1 MTSSAQRLMEE
12 MREERAALRINIVLT
27 ALTAGGLLAGVVATF
42 AHAPTALTTGL
53 FAVAYL
59 AGGVPA
65 GWDALKELRHR
76 HLDIDLLMVLAALA
90 AAAVGEVRD
99 GAILLFLFSL
109 AGTLE
114 DYAMGNTKR
123 AVVSLMKLRPDKANV
138 MREDGTVE
146 TVEVSRVAIGERV
159 VVRPGER
166 LPVDGRVLQG
176 GSAVDQSPITGE
188 SVPVDKAVGDDVFA
202 GSMNGHGALEVE
214 VTKEAGH
221 STLARMIELTTQAQ
235 AQRSP
240 SERFSE
246 WFGQRYTVFVL
257 LGSAVA
263 LGVFLLI
270 GLPRWEAFYKAA
282 TLLVVASPCAIVI
295 SVPAAVLSALAAAA
309 RMGVL
314 FKGGGALEDFGST
327 DVIAFDKTG
336 TLTEG
341 KMHVTD
347 VVGLSV
353 SDAELLA
360 AAAAVEQTSEHPL
373 ARSILEEAQE
383 ENLRIEPVTDTQALP
398 GKGIRVTRGG
408 ERYWAG
414 NRKLAAEVGAEL
426 TGTLERAV
434 QRLEGEGKTTIL
446 VGKGGNHAGTSDG
459 LTETPAEVL
468 GVIGI
473 GDTVRASARD
483 TLQALQAAGVGRLAM
498 LTGDHEAVARN
509 VGSALG
515 LSADAIHAGLLPE
528 QKVERVRELNRHGR
542 VTFVGDGVNDAAALA
557 TASVGVAMG
566 TAGSDVA
573 LEAADVALLSDDLR
587 KLPHAYALARKANRI
602 IKQNLA
608 FALGIMLFMVIVTI
622 FFFLP
627 LPLGVLGHEGGTILV
642 VSNGLRLL
650 AYRPKGAAGAP
661 EPAPKPARGLAA
673 EG

>member
-12 MREERAALRINIVLT
+12 MREERAELRVNIVLT
-27 ALTAGGLLAGVVATF
+27 ALTAAGLLAGIIATF
-42 AHAPTALTTGL
+42 AHAPEALVLGL

-65 GWDALKELRHR
+65 GWGALKELRHG

-123 AVVSLMKLRPDKANV
+123 AVVSLMKLRPDTANV
-138 MREDGTVE
+138 LRDDGSVE
-146 TVEVSRVAIGERV
+146 KVDVTDLHVGARV
-159 VVRPGER
+159 VVKPGER
-166 LPVDGRVLQG
+166 IPVDGRVLQG

-188 SVPVDKAVGDDVFA
+188 SVPVDKGVGDDVFA

-214 VTKEAGH
+214 VAKEAAH
-221 STLARMIELTTQAQ
+221 STLARMIELVTEAQ

-257 LGSAVA
+257 IGAAVA

-295 SVPAAVLSALAAAA
+295 SVPAAVLSALAASA

-314 FKGGGALEDFGST
+314 FKGGGALEEFGST
-327 DVIAFDKTG
+327 EVMAFDKTG

-347 VVGLSV
+347 VIGLKV
-353 SDAELLA
+353 DEAEALALA
-360 AAAAVEQTSEHPL
+360 AAIEQTSEHPL

-383 ENLRIEPVTDTQALP
+383 ENLPLKQVTDTQAVP
-398 GKGIRVTRGG
+398 GKGIRVTLGG

-414 NRKLAAEVGAEL
+414 NRKLAAELGVAL
-426 TGTLERAV
+426 DPDAERAV
-434 QRLEGEGKTTIL
+434 QRLEQEGKTTVL
-446 VGKGGNHAGTSDG
+446 VGRNGDGAGT
-459 LTETPAEVL
+459 VL

-483 TLQALQAAGVGRLAM
+483 TLRALAEAGVQHVAM
-498 LTGDHEAVARN
+498 LTGDHAAVARN
-509 VGSALG
+509 VGRQL
-515 LSADAIHAGLLPE
+515 DVPDDDIHADLLPE
-528 QKVERVRELNRHGR
+528 QKVERIRHLAAHGH

-608 FALGIMLFMVIVTI
+608 FALGIMLVMVITTV

-642 VSNGLRLL
+642 VANGLRLL
-650 AYRPKGAAGAP
+650 AYRPAGT
-661 EPAPKPARGLAA
+661 PARRPASRGARGLVT